1 MFKKDKLIFIILFFF
16 LLSCGFTI
24 IDKSKIYNFKII
36 ELTSSGEKRINYLL
50 KNQILSYSSSSD
62 KKLIK
67 LDLELKKNK
76 TIKEKNIKNEI
87 LKYDFE
93 ISIFVKYFIVNNS
106 MQNSFE
112 IKVSGDYPVAKSNSQ
127 TKKNE
132 ANLIDT
138 LVQKASSQIALK
150 LAREVNDI

>member
-112 IKVSGDYPVAKSNSQ
+112 IKAELLPLNHTQFICLKNFIN
-127 TKKNE
+127 KKVE
-132 ANLIDT
+132 I
-138 LVQKASSQIALK
+138 
-150 LAREVNDI
+150 